1 MCIRQR
7 RMSGRGMLEN
17 AVFSGIS
24 AYLIFCKTIVNYR
37 ILTSFI
43 AKMGYEWGTI
53 YIKMGY
59 EN

>member
-1 MCIRQR
+1 
-7 RMSGRGMLEN
+7 MSGRKMLEN
-17 AVFSGIS
+17 AVFSGIP
-24 AYLIFCKTIVNYR
+24 AYLTFCKTIVNYR

-59 EN
+59 EK